1 MAFVK
6 KYDLS
11 DPKDVEKLNKL
22 LNLIGISI
30 EQGLLGLYVLVDKSR
45 FDRYTRRRAGRRTV
59 CTQSVRQKVFTLKS
73 EKKTIREIAAD
84 TGISIGTVMKIL
96 EDYEEEEETD
106 QLRLFP

>member
-6 KYDLS
+6 QYDLS

-45 FDRYTRRRAGRRTV
+45 FDRYTRRKAGRRTV

-73 EKKTIREIAAD
+73 ENKTIREIAKEA
-84 TGISIGTVMKIL
+84 GIAVGTVMKIL
-96 EDYEEEEETD
+96 EDFEEEEETD

>member
-30 EQGLLGLYVLVDKSR
+30 EQGLLGLNVLVDKSR